1 MTFKHLSQH
10 LELRMAIACLFRLSS
25 MWEYIVASKDGEQ
38 YGYYQI
44 IFVAGNRQ
52 TFDHPDIGKTS
63 RMLSVWA
70 T

>member
-10 LELRMAIACLFRLSS
+10 LELRMAIACLFHLSS

-52 TFDHPDIGKTS
+52 AFGHSRYSKTS

-70 T
+70 A